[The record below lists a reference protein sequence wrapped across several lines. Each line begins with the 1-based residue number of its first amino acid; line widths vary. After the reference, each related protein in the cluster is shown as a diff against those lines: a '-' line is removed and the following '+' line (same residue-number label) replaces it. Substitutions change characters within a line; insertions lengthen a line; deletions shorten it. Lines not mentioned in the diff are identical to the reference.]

1 MKECWAKNPS
11 KRPTASEIL
20 KTFDQNP
27 YLIGPS
33 VDVPMA
39 LGSSCTDP
47 SSEKNF
53 NSTKIPDHSLIS
65 SEQRNL
71 GNESYSPMA
80 DISVNNPISLENHM
94 INSNAED
101 TNGDKNTGNEPNSP
115 FLPFK
120 LSCDPELISS
130 YVQAGYINCKDWRL
144 SNSVHSS
151 SGSL

>member
-1 MKECWAKNPS
+1 MKECWAKDPS
-11 KRPTASEIL
+11 KRPMASEIL

-39 LGSSCTDP
+39 LGSSCTDH
-47 SSEKNF
+47 SSDKNF
-53 NSTKIPDHSLIS
+53 NSTKLSDHSLLS
-65 SEQRNL
+65 SEQSNFC
-71 GNESYSPMA
+71 NESYSPMA
-80 DISVNNPISLENHM
+80 GISVNNPISLDNDM

-101 TNGDKNTGNEPNSP
+101 TNVDKNTVTEPNSP
-115 FLPFK
+115 FLPSK

-130 YVQAGYINCKDWRL
+130 YVQAGYINCKDWKL
-144 SNSVHSS
+144 SSSVYSS